1 MAKLAVIFA
10 FLFST
15 ALVAQ
20 AASGANSVGH
30 VDRQLTCSTICFTL
44 RGAEERA
51 EIDCR
56 RRGPGCAVIP
66 CERSGRTGF
75 TCGVAPTPT
84 PSPSQ
89 IPISEGPIMV
99 PTILQF
105 PPEIEIGGTIN
116 VTIEVTVDDVSSST
130 MEDFYLLSD
139 ATGSMAEEIR
149 EVQENF
155 DMLVDARRNASGDVA
170 FGVGFYRDEEDIPPF
185 ENLQSLTT
193 NLGLV
198 DTAIASLNAV
208 DGGDIPE
215 ANLFAISEVATNP
228 SIGWRDGSRK
238 ILVYFGDAPGHEPTC
253 PADSVPLTRDVVV
266 DQLNEIGIAVVATN
280 FAASNTEGLNAATT
294 SANGANFGCPGPVV
308 NSPSGQADAIT
319 SGTLGSIRRIADS
332 GSLIDQILDAVTAL
346 PQELSV
352 STTDCDG
359 RVAITFRPDLPLL
372 IAAGETRSIVEEAT
386 ILPGACEFPDGFTC
400 EINLN
405 LSGVGVRQ
413 TIATTSIAGCVP
425 GDGFP

>member
-1 MAKLAVIFA
+1 
-10 FLFST
+10 
-15 ALVAQ
+15 
-20 AASGANSVGH
+20 
-30 VDRQLTCSTICFTL
+30 
-44 RGAEERA
+44 
-51 EIDCR
+51 
-56 RRGPGCAVIP
+56 
-66 CERSGRTGF
+66 
-75 TCGVAPTPT
+75 
-84 PSPSQ
+84 
-89 IPISEGPIMV
+89 MV

-116 VTIEVTVDDVSSST
+116 VTINVTIDDVSSST

-139 ATGSMAEEIR
+139 ATGSMSAQIA

-155 DMLVDARRNASGDVA
+155 GMLVDARRNASGDVA
-170 FGVGFYRDEEDIPPF
+170 FGVGFYRDEEDTPPF
-185 ENLQSLTT
+185 ENLQSLTK
-193 NLGLV
+193 NLELV
-198 DTAIASLNAV
+198 DSAIDSLTAAA
-208 DGGDIPE
+208 GGDFPE

-280 FAASNTEGLNAATT
+280 FAATAAGGLNAATT
-294 SANGANFGCPGPVV
+294 SANGPNFGCPGPVV

-319 SGTLGSIRRIADS
+319 SGTLGAIRRSTDP
-332 GSLIDQILDAVTAL
+332 GSVIDQILDAVTAL

-372 IAAGETRSIVEEAT
+372 IAAGETRSIIEEAT

-400 EINLN
+400 EIDLN

-425 GDGFP
+425 GGVFL